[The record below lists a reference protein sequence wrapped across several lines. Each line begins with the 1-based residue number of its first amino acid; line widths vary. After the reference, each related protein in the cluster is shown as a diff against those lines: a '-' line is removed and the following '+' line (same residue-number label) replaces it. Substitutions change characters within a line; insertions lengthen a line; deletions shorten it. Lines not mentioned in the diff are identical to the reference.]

1 MFLISS
7 LLFFE
12 VLHSIVSSKPDG
24 MRTWS
29 EMLNSVAFLRDLWKS
44 HKNPIFLR
52 FELPFVSQVRFLF
65 FILMGN
71 TEFLS
76 FFHFFDFIRSCV
88 QNYFFTPE
96 IGIVKQL
103 KNNEVWYIFMAFSKA
118 LKKATELAKSNF
130 TNM

>member
-1 MFLISS
+1 
-7 LLFFE
+7 
-12 VLHSIVSSKPDG
+12 
-24 MRTWS
+24 MRIWS

-44 HKNPIFLR
+44 HKNPIFFR
-52 FELPFVSQVRFLF
+52 FELPFVSRVRFLF
-65 FILMGN
+65 FIPMGN
-71 TEFLS
+71 TDFLN
-76 FFHFFDFIRSCV
+76 FFHISDSIRSCV

-96 IGIVKQL
+96 IEIVKQL

>member
-1 MFLISS
+1 
-7 LLFFE
+7 
-12 VLHSIVSSKPDG
+12 

-29 EMLNSVAFLRDLWKS
+29 EVLNSVAFLGDLWKS
-44 HKNPIFLR
+44 HKNPIFLK
-52 FELPFVSQVRFLF
+52 FELPFVSRVRFLF
-65 FILMGN
+65 FIPMGN
-71 TEFLS
+71 TEFLN

-96 IGIVKQL
+96 IEIVKQL
-103 KNNEVWYIFMAFSKA
+103 KNNEVWCIFMAFSKA